1 MHSSDSSFADVDGI
15 WQPEG
20 MNPSQGHL
28 LVVLHGRGDTAEG
41 FDWLQSK
48 LRIEGLSVLCVNA
61 PDPYFTGRS
70 WYGLPP
76 DQLPGILRSREFL
89 GRLFERIA
97 EAGFPAHKCFLLGF
111 SQGCLMTLEFGAR
124 FEAAMAGYIGISGY
138 CYDPSQLLME
148 TSAESKRGRWLVT
161 HGTRD
166 EVLDIERTRSQIVS
180 LKAGGLP
187 VDYREYS
194 KGHTIDLREEFPM
207 IRKWILD
214 GIREPEEATRV

>member
-1 MHSSDSSFADVDGI
+1 MHSGDFSFADVDGI

-20 MNPSQGHL
+20 KDPFQGHL

-41 FDWLQSK
+41 FDWLKSK

-70 WYGLPP
+70 WYDLPP

-89 GRLFERIA
+89 GRLLERIA
-97 EAGFPAHKCFLLGF
+97 GAGFPARKCLLLGF

-124 FEAAMAGYIGISGY
+124 FEAPMAGYIGISGY
-138 CYDPSQLLME
+138 CYDPEQLLRE
-148 TSAESKRGRWLVT
+148 ASAESQRGHWLVT
-161 HGTRD
+161 HGTQD
-166 EVLDIERTRSQIVS
+166 EVLDVERTRSQIAA

-187 VDYREYS
+187 VEYREYP
-194 KGHTIDLREEFPM
+194 KGHTIDLREEFPL
-207 IRKWILD
+207 IRDW
-214 GIREPEEATRV
+214 IRERVEATRG